1 MLVNQRQLP
10 RGIMESLTLQ
20 NLRTSSTAYGKN
32 LRHSIRGT
40 TTFQEKGKSSRLKPQ
55 RNCRK
60 YAGSTTLLKAAKG
73 VVTLIENVQKGW
85 WPMLFT
91 CQPIMQSLIMRKNID
106 VDAERFIID

>member
-1 MLVNQRQLP
+1 
-10 RGIMESLTLQ
+10 MESLTLQ

-73 VVTLIENVQKGW
+73 VVTLIISVQKGW
-85 WPMLFT
+85 WEMCFV
-91 CQPIMQSLIMRKNID
+91 CQLTMQNLITRKSTD
-106 VDAERFIID
+106 VDAECFNVN